1 MLVRA
6 GVELLTE
13 KGFSSTRVDDVLNA
27 TGISKGSFYACFDS
41 KQAFGRILIESYAS
55 HFNARID
62 RCLGD
67 GTLPPLR
74 RLLNFVHDA
83 RDGMQRHAFRRG
95 CLIGNLGHEV
105 DILPESFNVLLCA
118 ILNGWERRVTD
129 CLLEVYGTT
138 PDHGQ
143 KQLCA
148 QLARY
153 FWIGWEGA
161 VLRARVEHGPAAL
174 DLFAT
179 FFFAQAAT
187 LLGVASPDPG
197 GTIPPVSP
205 EPPARVKTD
214 PAAG

>member
-13 KGFSSTRVDDVLNA
+13 KGFSATRVDDVLNA

-41 KQAFGRILIESYAS
+41 KQAFGRVLIEHYAS
-55 HFNARID
+55 YFNARID
-62 RCLGD
+62 RCLAD
-67 GTLPPLR
+67 GARPPLR
-74 RLLNFVHDA
+74 RLLDFVHDA

-95 CLIGNLGHEV
+95 CLIGNLGHEI
-105 DILPESFNVLLCA
+105 DILPESFNTLLCA
-118 ILNGWERRVTD
+118 ILRGWERRVTE
-129 CLLEVYGTT
+129 CLLEVYGAA
-138 PDHGQ
+138 PSAAQ
-143 KQLCA
+143 RQLCA
-148 QLARY
+148 RISRY

-179 FFFAQAAT
+179 FFFVQAAD
-187 LLGVASPDPG
+187 LLGVAAPDMAR
-197 GTIPPVSP
+197 TIPPVSP
-205 EPPARVKTD
+205 GPPARVKTD